1 MRLGILIPEF
11 PGQTHIMFWREVS
24 ALRAIGHDVQILSTR
39 PDRAGL
45 CSHAFA
51 KGNHGAIYCWPPS
64 LGRVCR
70 SILSRPLAACRAL
83 RYAMQLQETG
93 GLAKRL
99 GLWSAALDLSR
110 SICRSRLEHVHVH
123 SAADA
128 AHVTAMASLVSG
140 VPYSIRL
147 HGDLD
152 AYGGDHKIKFESAQF
167 VVSASRRHIE
177 EAVKRECVRQG
188 RYGCVPMGVDM
199 SAVVPRRKSV
209 GAPLRIITVARL
221 NRVKGHEIALNALQ
235 RCRDQGL
242 EFRYTIIGGGDYR
255 PAIEQRIDDLGLRD
269 RVVMKGSLD
278 AAAVAD
284 CLAEHDVFLLP
295 STGIGEAAPVS
306 VMEAMASGLAV
317 VCSAIGDT
325 PDMVRDGVDGF
336 VTQQGDVQGVA
347 EAIQRLHSDRELLER
362 CGQSACLRASKNFN
376 CVRQAEQLV
385 EWMLRESSEG
395 GRAGSKVNRES
406 S

>member
-1 MRLGILIPEF
+1 MRLGVLIPEF
-11 PGQTHIMFWREVS
+11 PGQTHIMFWREVT

-39 PDRAGL
+39 PDRTGL

-64 LGRVCR
+64 LVRVCI
-70 SILSRPLAACRAL
+70 SMLSRPLTAWRAL
-83 RYAMQLQETG
+83 RFAMRLKESG
-93 GLAKRL
+93 RLAKRI
-99 GLWSAALDLSR
+99 GLWAAALDLSEAIR
-110 SICRSRLEHVHVH
+110 RSRLEHVHVH

-128 AHVTAMASLVSG
+128 AHVASMASLVSG

-152 AYGGDHKIKFESAQF
+152 AYGGDHYAKFKDAEF
-167 VVSASRRHIE
+167 VISASRRHIE
-177 EAVKRECVRQG
+177 EAVRRECVREG

-199 SAVVPRRKSV
+199 STVIPRRKSV
-209 GAPLRIITVARL
+209 GTPLRIITVARL
-221 NRVKGHEIALNALQ
+221 NRAKGHEIALNALQ

-255 PAIEQRIDDLGLRD
+255 PAIEQQIDDLGLRD

-278 AAAVAD
+278 AAAVAE

-306 VMEAMASGLAV
+306 VMEAMAAGLAV

-336 VTQQGDVQGVA
+336 VTRQGDVQGVA
-347 EAIQRLHSDRELLER
+347 EAIQRLHADRELLER
-362 CGQSACLRASKNFN
+362 CGESARTLAIERFDSAK
-376 CVRQAEQLV
+376 QAQRLLD
-385 EWMLRESSEG
+385 WILEG
-395 GRAGSKVNRES
+395 PLTRHG
-406 S
+406 